1 MFQGVFMTFTKYGLS
16 CGWSTIHLMMFK
28 IWEQK
33 LVTHRGKYTNKI
45 NTTYHRHKHVLSL
58 YYHYPQLT
66 MIDKQNRLND
76 IKNTNMLLHTDTKP
90 SFTHPNSHTHLMR
103 ASHQYKV
110 W

>member
-1 MFQGVFMTFTKYGLS
+1 MSFYDVYQIWFKLRLKYNSLNDVQDFEAKNLLRAAEN
-16 CGWSTIHLMMFK
+16 T
-28 IWEQK
+28 Q
-33 LVTHRGKYTNKI
+33 TKI
-45 NTTYHRHKHVLSL
+45 NTTYHRHKHVLTL

-103 ASHQYKV
+103 ASHHINL